1 MRILTLTLIA
11 TGLALSGCGEKA
23 GGGGSILS
31 DGPTQRQA
39 GSWKSSVTLEKFE
52 VPGAPPEMK
61 AMMQKM
67 MTAAGTQE
75 LCLSKEA
82 AAKDDIAASLAK
94 SQARD
99 DCTFTKKEVRGGRLN
114 VAGTCKDKAGETIT
128 MAIAG
133 SVAATKTDV
142 NMDISGSAPTGGTM
156 TMVMNVKSERTGEC
170 KTGQAAMPS

>member
-1 MRILTLTLIA
+1 MRILTLTMLA
-11 TGLALSGCGEKA
+11 TGLALCGCGE
-23 GGGGSILS
+23 GGGSILS

-82 AAKDDIAASLAK
+82 AAKDDIAASLA
-94 SQARD
+94 
-99 DCTFTKKEVRGGRLN
+99 
-114 VAGTCKDKAGETIT
+114 
-128 MAIAG
+128 
-133 SVAATKTDV
+133 
-142 NMDISGSAPTGGTM
+142 
-156 TMVMNVKSERTGEC
+156 
-170 KTGQAAMPS
+170 